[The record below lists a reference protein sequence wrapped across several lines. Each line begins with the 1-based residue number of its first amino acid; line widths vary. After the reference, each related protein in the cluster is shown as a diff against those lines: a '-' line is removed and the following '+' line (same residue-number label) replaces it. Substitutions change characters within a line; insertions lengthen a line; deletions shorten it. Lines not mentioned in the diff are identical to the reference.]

1 MGLVGAFWS
10 NNSHGNS
17 IFIKSIGEDLTMK
30 KLYTYKLYTPQD
42 IAEILLRKEE
52 EIIALLEKKK
62 TIGRK
67 ILGFWY
73 VRGKQVIEIQKL
85 LKGKKSG

>member
-1 MGLVGAFWS
+1 
-10 NNSHGNS
+10 
-17 IFIKSIGEDLTMK
+17 MK
-30 KLYTYKLYTPQD
+30 TLYLYKLYTPRD

-67 ILGFWY
+67 IMGFWY
-73 VRGKQVIEIQKL
+73 VRGKQIIEIQKL
-85 LKGKKSG
+85 LKGEKKDAQTKAGGKTMGRANGNGIKEK